1 MHDQGDSSP
10 SPSPIEPAPADPEP
24 PGQLALILLD
34 KGGNWS
40 AFPDREEAIQAAA
53 RALAAHPRC
62 ADAHE
67 AEACVVLADD
77 ALVQSLNRDYRGKD
91 APTDVLAFAMREG
104 EGGHLHPEV
113 LGDIVI
119 SVATARRQSRLERPM
134 RIGERD
140 PLLAELLFLAAHG
153 LCHLLG
159 HDHRDDAEEA
169 EMNARMQALLDES
182 ARRGPTRPA

>member
-1 MHDQGDSSP
+1 MTDMLSLVVDAAVRDRVT
-10 SPSPIEPAPADPEP
+10 PAMRARLRSRVARMLRAAGLSENGARPLEAAL
-24 PGQLALILLD
+24 QLT
-34 KGGNWS
+34 
-40 AFPDREEAIQAAA
+40 
-53 RALAAHPRC
+53 
-62 ADAHE
+62 
-67 AEACVVLADD
+67 DD
-77 ALVQSLNRDYRGKD
+77 AGIRALNRDYRKKD

-119 SVATARRQSRLERPM
+119 SVATARRQSRRKRPM

-159 HDHRDDAEEA
+159 YDHRDDAEEA
-169 EMNARMQALLDES
+169 EMNARMQSLLDES

>member
-1 MHDQGDSSP
+1 MLSLVVDGAVRDRVT
-10 SPSPIEPAPADPEP
+10 PAMRARLRSRVGRMLRAATLSEDGARPLEAAL
-24 PGQLALILLD
+24 QLT
-34 KGGNWS
+34 
-40 AFPDREEAIQAAA
+40 
-53 RALAAHPRC
+53 
-62 ADAHE
+62 
-67 AEACVVLADD
+67 DD
-77 ALVQSLNRDYRGKD
+77 AGIHALNRDYRGKD

-159 HDHRDDAEEA
+159 YDHRDDAEEA